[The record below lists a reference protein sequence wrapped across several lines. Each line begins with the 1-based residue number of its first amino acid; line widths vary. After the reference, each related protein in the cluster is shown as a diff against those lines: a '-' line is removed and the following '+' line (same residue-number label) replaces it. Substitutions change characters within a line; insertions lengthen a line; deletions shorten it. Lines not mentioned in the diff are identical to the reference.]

1 MGKLNTADNALARAM
16 RIIHA
21 QRREADRCTR
31 RVRGAS
37 KLTALLARVE
47 TSLFG
52 YRMPDPRVLIMQ
64 AQWRRDD
71 ISSYCSRCATTLVQF
86 EEASGGCAECRG
98 RKLGFDAAVRL
109 GRYAPPLSQW
119 VPAIKHRAWR
129 SMGRVLGAQLGEQIR
144 AAVDD
149 GKFEFPD
156 AVVGVPSHWT
166 RRLLRGIAHAEFIAD
181 EVAQTLALPRI
192 NPLFVPLRTRQTGRN
207 RSQRLHSQRLFQ
219 TRANAPPLLGLRIV
233 LVDDVK
239 TTGRTLACA
248 ARVLKEAGART
259 VIVAA
264 LAVADP
270 PNRNCRP
277 VGLRMGR

>member
-109 GRYAPPLSQW
+109 GRYAPPL
-119 VPAIKHRAWR
+119 
-129 SMGRVLGAQLGEQIR
+129 
-144 AAVDD
+144 
-149 GKFEFPD
+149 
-156 AVVGVPSHWT
+156 
-166 RRLLRGIAHAEFIAD
+166 
-181 EVAQTLALPRI
+181 
-192 NPLFVPLRTRQTGRN
+192 
-207 RSQRLHSQRLFQ
+207 
-219 TRANAPPLLGLRIV
+219 LGLRIV